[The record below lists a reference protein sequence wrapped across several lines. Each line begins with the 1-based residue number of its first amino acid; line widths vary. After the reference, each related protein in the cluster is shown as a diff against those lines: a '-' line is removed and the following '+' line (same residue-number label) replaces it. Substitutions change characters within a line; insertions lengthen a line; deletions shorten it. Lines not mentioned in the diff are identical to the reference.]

1 MTIAVFP
8 PPPYPGG
15 TRAKGW
21 RFELDHERI
30 GQSDTW
36 ALASPQQRPWL
47 LMLWLVAWQQTPC
60 GSIPDNDE
68 LIAVRIGMPADEFEQ
83 HRSILLRRWEKATD
97 GRLYHPVI
105 TEQVLEMLARKARE
119 TQRKS
124 DYRARQK
131 SQVVPGMSHGTDA
144 RPTRDSAGS
153 DDTSTGTRGKP
164 LPISNDIGCRQ
175 AEPGNVPDCPH
186 QEIIDLYHRV
196 LPMGRQVRIWN
207 DTRQAKLR
215 ARWRE
220 DSKRQRIEWWERFF
234 SYVAD
239 SDFLTG
245 RTNTPGRSPFEL
257 DLEWIITP
265 RNLVKIVEGKYHQQ
279 EDAA

>member
-1 MTIAVFP
+1 MTLMAMRS
-8 PPPYPGG
+8 PPPYPSD

-30 GQSDTW
+30 MQSDTW
-36 ALASPQQRPWL
+36 ALASARQRPWL

-60 GSIPDNDE
+60 GSIPDSDQ
-68 LIAVRIGMPADEFEQ
+68 LIAARLGMDPTEFQQ
-83 HRSILLRRWEKATD
+83 HRAILLRGWERASD

-105 TEQVLEMLARKARE
+105 TELVLEMLAKKTRE
-119 TQRKS
+119 TQRKA

-131 SQVVPGMSHGTDA
+131 AQFVHDLSHGTDTGQ
-144 RPTRDSAGS
+144 TRESGGS
-153 DDTSTGTRGKP
+153 DDTGTGTRGKP
-164 LPISNDIGCRQ
+164 LPASVDAGCHQ
-175 AEPGNVPDCPH
+175 DKPDDVPACPH

-207 DTRQAKLR
+207 DTRRAKLR

-245 RTNTPGRSPFEL
+245 RTNTPGRSPFERKHPAKSSVNSAL
-257 DLEWIITP
+257 RP
-265 RNLVKIVEGKYHQQ
+265 
-279 EDAA
+279 